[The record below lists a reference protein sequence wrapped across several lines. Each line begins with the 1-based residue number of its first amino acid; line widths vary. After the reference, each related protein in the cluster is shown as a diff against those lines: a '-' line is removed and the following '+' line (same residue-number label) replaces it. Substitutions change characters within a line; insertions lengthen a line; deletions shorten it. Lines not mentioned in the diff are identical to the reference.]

1 MNTHIAVKMMCGA
14 ASMFLGCAHAAQ
26 DQYRI
31 DVLADPS
38 SMTSFQYARDIN
50 NAGQI
55 VGIGVSVGST
65 RSRGFLWVDGRITDI
80 GSLDP
85 TGTYSA
91 RPSAISEL
99 GVIVG
104 DSPTSGPSLFSTGV
118 GSAVKK
124 DRAFVLDHSSIRDL
138 GFVAA
143 NKLSAAYD
151 INSHG
156 HAVGQAELSAST
168 LSPVLW
174 DGTGVRDLGLL
185 SDQPGAGGIA
195 TSINDAGQIVGAA
208 SAATST
214 HAFIW
219 SSGALV
225 DLHDLAGL
233 PGDALSWATS
243 INETGNVV
251 GYFSLG
257 DLTRAFHWDGSA
269 VHVLPD
275 LAEET
280 RNPATYASDINA
292 SGLIVGHAVI
302 DQENHAVLW
311 DGRRVVNLSNLPE
324 VRRAGWEWLGSA
336 SALNDRGQIVG
347 SGLYDGQMRGFL
359 LTPVPEPRSGI
370 LVLLGL
376 GMVGAATTWSSRLSR
391 SSGQKQRR
399 GRTCGTT

>member
-14 ASMFLGCAHAAQ
+14 ASMFLGCANAAQ

-55 VGIGVSVGST
+55 VGTGVSAGST

-80 GSLDP
+80 GTLDP

-91 RPSAISEL
+91 RPTAISEL

-104 DSPTSGPSLFSTGV
+104 DSPTSGPRLFSTGI
-118 GSAVKK
+118 GSAEKR
-124 DRAFVLDHSSIRDL
+124 DHAFVLDHSSIRDL

-143 NKLSAAYD
+143 NKRSAAYD

-156 HAVGQAELSAST
+156 HAVGQAELGAST

-174 DGTGVRDLGLL
+174 DGTGIRDLGLL
-185 SDQPGAGGIA
+185 SDQPDAGGIA
-195 TSINDAGQIVGAA
+195 TSINDVGQIVGAA
-208 SAATST
+208 SAATNT

-219 SSGALV
+219 SNGTLI

-233 PGDALSWATS
+233 PGDALSWANS
-243 INETGNVV
+243 NNDAGNVV
-251 GYFSLG
+251 GYFSQDG
-257 DLTRAFHWDGSA
+257 LTRAFHWDGSA
-269 VHVLPD
+269 VHVLPS
-275 LAEET
+275 LAEEA
-280 RNPATYASDINA
+280 RNPVTYASDINA
-292 SGLIVGHAVI
+292 GGLIVGHAVI

-311 DGRRVVNLSNLPE
+311 DGSRVVNLSNLPE
-324 VRRAGWEWLGSA
+324 VRRAGWEWLSSA

-347 SGLYDGQMRGFL
+347 TGLYDGQTRGFL

-376 GMVGAATTWSSRLSR
+376 GMVGAATSWSSWLSP
-391 SSGQKQRR
+391 SSGKLRRR
-399 GRTCGTT
+399 GRTCSTM